1 MKKFT
6 KSIIFSTTLV
16 MAATSQ
22 AQQMEEHEH
31 KGSDKPEI
39 QTGMPMRGQDMH
51 MMNAKIKS
59 IESTPI
65 I

>member
-31 KGSDKPEI
+31 KGVLGIFPSKK
-39 QTGMPMRGQDMH
+39 T
-51 MMNAKIKS
+51 
-59 IESTPI
+59 
-65 I
+65 

>member
-31 KGSDKPEI
+31 KGSDKPE
-39 QTGMPMRGQDMH
+39 TLLELELAH
-51 MMNAKIKS
+51 
-59 IESTPI
+59 T
-65 I
+65 

>member
-31 KGSDKPEI
+31 KGLRQARDSN
-39 QTGMPMRGQDMH
+39 G
-51 MMNAKIKS
+51 NAYAWPRYAYDECKNKVDEGRS
-59 IESTPI
+59 
-65 I
+65 